1 MMKTYP
7 AILCLISLVCLIA
20 SRADAVEVYQTSA
33 AFVQEA
39 FPGEKPMAKAIW
51 LTGDLKDRV
60 AEVLGHAYR
69 GLRVRYW
76 ALGDRTVWILE
87 EIGKVEPITLGVAIQ
102 AGQIEEVKVLTY
114 RESRGWEIRFPVFM
128 NQYRGAWV
136 DSNAK
141 LDRKID
147 GISGATLSVR
157 ATTRLARLA
166 LALDR
171 EVEQTGAA
179 TQSKAP

>member
-1 MMKTYP
+1 MMKTWP
-7 AILCLISLVCLIA
+7 AILCTIILVA
-20 SRADAVEVYQTSA
+20 FPVAAVEVYQTPA
-33 AFVQEA
+33 AFVEEA
-39 FPGEKPMAKAIW
+39 FSGEKPVAKALW

-60 AEVLGHAYR
+60 ASVLGHAYR
-69 GLRVRYW
+69 DLRVRYW
-76 ALGDRTVWILE
+76 VIGDRTAWILDE
-87 EIGKVEPITLGVAIQ
+87 VGKVEPITLGVVVKH
-102 AGQIEEVKVLTY
+102 GEIEAMKVLTY

-166 LALDR
+166 LSLDR
-171 EVEQTGAA
+171 EVTKIRAA
-179 TQSKAP
+179 TQSEAP